1 MEITLETGLH
11 TQAPLLQLLLAVCM
25 QSDLII
31 AENLHSCEITL
42 ENVLQGSLQ
51 LKKEGTTLVLSV
63 QLLEPPLQNNQ

>member
-1 MEITLETGLH
+1 
-11 TQAPLLQLLLAVCM
+11 M

-63 QLLEPPLQNNQ
+63 QLLEPPLQTNQ